1 MSPTRKQLYDLA
13 NNFYTQATIELI
25 DQDHTFKLYRIKY
38 KGTKYELCICHRKS
52 NYTGT
57 ATKFHY
63 RNKSEKLALNLCWK
77 KIVEPSLD

>member
-25 DQDHTFKLYRIKY
+25 DQDHTFKLYQIEY
-38 KGTKYELCICHRKS
+38 EGSKYELCICDRKY
-52 NYTGT
+52 NYTGA
-57 ATKFHY
+57 ATKFYY

-77 KIVEPSLD
+77 KIVEPKI